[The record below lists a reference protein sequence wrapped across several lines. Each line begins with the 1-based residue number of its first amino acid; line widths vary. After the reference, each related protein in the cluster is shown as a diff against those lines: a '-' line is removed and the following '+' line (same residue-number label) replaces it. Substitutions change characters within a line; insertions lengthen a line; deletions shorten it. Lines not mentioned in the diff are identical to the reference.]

1 MTSTKTTIPF
11 TGTPEQKAE
20 LEKVIADHKGTP
32 GALMPVM
39 QKAQD
44 IYGYLPIE
52 VQTMIAEGLGVSLEQ
67 VYGVSTFYAWFSLE
81 PKGKHL
87 IRVCL
92 GTACYVKGS
101 QDILDELTKLLGV
114 TSGHTT
120 PDGMFTL
127 EAARCL
133 GCCGLA
139 PVMMID
145 DQIRRSRPPGRC
157 KGIYGR
163 GVAGCGYRFRLRQR
177 HDERRPRLC
186 GGSGAAPHGS
196 QQPPGRTHRAD
207 AGHELHPL
215 RSGQGARGGS
225 GVACE
230 TKPHRRTVHRA
241 YHV

>member
-1 MTSTKTTIPF
+1 MTSTTTAIPF
-11 TGTPEQKAE
+11 HGTAGQKAE
-20 LEKVIADHKGTP
+20 RQQAIADHKGKP

-44 IYGYLPIE
+44 ISGYLPIE
-52 VQTMIAEGLGVSLEQ
+52 VQTMIAEGLGCSLEQ

-101 QDILDELTKLLGV
+101 QDILDEIVKILGV
-114 TSGHTT
+114 SAGHTT
-120 PDGMFTL
+120 PDGMFTV

-145 DQIRRSRPPGRC
+145 DQVYGRLVPADV
-157 KGIYGR
+157 KGILDK
-163 GVAGCGYRFRLRQR
+163 V
-177 HDERRPRLC
+177 
-186 GGSGAAPHGS
+186 
-196 QQPPGRTHRAD
+196 RA
-207 AGHELHPL
+207 E
-215 RSGQGARGGS
+215 
-225 GVACE
+225 
-230 TKPHRRTVHRA
+230 
-241 YHV
+241 

>member
-11 TGTPEQKAE
+11 TGTAAQKAA
-20 LEKVIADHKGTP
+20 LEKVIADHKGKP

-39 QKAQD
+39 QQAQD

-52 VQTMIAEGLGVSLEQ
+52 VQTMIAEGLGCSLEQ

-101 QDILDELTKLLGV
+101 QGILDELVKLLGV

-145 DQIRRSRPPGRC
+145 DQVYGRLVPADV
-157 KGIYGR
+157 KGIIDK
-163 GVAGCGYRFRLRQR
+163 V
-177 HDERRPRLC
+177 
-186 GGSGAAPHGS
+186 
-196 QQPPGRTHRAD
+196 RA
-207 AGHELHPL
+207 E
-215 RSGQGARGGS
+215 
-225 GVACE
+225 
-230 TKPHRRTVHRA
+230 
-241 YHV
+241 

>member
-11 TGTPEQKAE
+11 TGTAEQKAE
-20 LEKVIADHKGTP
+20 LEKVIADHKGKE

-52 VQTMIAEGLGVSLEQ
+52 VQTMIAEGLGVSLEL

-145 DQIRRSRPPGRC
+145 DQVYGRLVPADV
-157 KGIYGR
+157 KGIIDK
-163 GVAGCGYRFRLRQR
+163 V
-177 HDERRPRLC
+177 
-186 GGSGAAPHGS
+186 
-196 QQPPGRTHRAD
+196 RA
-207 AGHELHPL
+207 E
-215 RSGQGARGGS
+215 
-225 GVACE
+225 
-230 TKPHRRTVHRA
+230 
-241 YHV
+241 

>member
-11 TGTPEQKAE
+11 TGTAEQKAA
-20 LEKVIADHKGTP
+20 LEKVIADQKGKP

-39 QKAQD
+39 QQAQE

-52 VQTMIAEGLGVSLEQ
+52 VQTMIAEGLGCSLEQ

-87 IRVCL
+87 IRLCL

-101 QDILDELTKLLGV
+101 QDILDELEKVLGI
-114 TSGHTT
+114 SAGHTT

-145 DQIRRSRPPGRC
+145 DQV
-157 KGIYGR
+157 YGR
-163 GVAGCGYRFRLRQR
+163 LVTK
-177 HDERRPRLC
+177 DVKDIIDKV
-186 GGSGAAPHGS
+186 
-196 QQPPGRTHRAD
+196 RA
-207 AGHELHPL
+207 E
-215 RSGQGARGGS
+215 
-225 GVACE
+225 
-230 TKPHRRTVHRA
+230 
-241 YHV
+241 